1 MTSKR
6 ILIASFATA
15 FIGTMAFRISVP
27 AVAFYTRI
35 SLKGTML
42 ELGLLTTSFF
52 AARAI
57 AAVLAG
63 ELADKGLKLHILASS
78 CFLIHSLVVMLYRLV
93 RSWLSVVFL
102 KALQGILNGLA
113 WTSVQFVLGAAVKT
127 EVRGRAYS
135 VYFAFGSLGGFAG
148 NIAYSL
154 MPGTGLSKPIALSA
168 LAFSLSAL
176 TSMFLVSPSLTAGK
190 SRRAKA
196 RNRSSIIRTRP
207 EGSCLLAWISLM
219 VFGSRAFAS
228 LLTGDVIYVYLS
240 EALGISPSLA
250 SALVGFGSLVG
261 LLASMAISWV
271 ADKKDDRLALS
282 LAVGLSSAGA
292 LMTAIR
298 HAALGVAGFLLLAM
312 GVVSLMPLVR
322 RLVMTYQ
329 RRRGLAL
336 GVVGA
341 VGNVGTA
348 SSSVLFGGSLQLM
361 GTSTVAVLGLE
372 FVKAVLVVSLALL
385 AVVFISVVEVR
396 RALGLTR

>member
-6 ILIASFATA
+6 ILAASFATA
-15 FIGTMAFRISVP
+15 FMGTMAFRISVP
-27 AVAFYTRI
+27 AVAFYTRTA
-35 SLKGTML
+35 LKGTML

-63 ELADKGLKLHILASS
+63 ELADRGLKLHVLASS
-78 CFLIHSLVVMLYRLV
+78 CFLAHSVVVMSYRLA
-93 RSWLSVVFL
+93 RSWSSVMVL
-102 KALQGILNGLA
+102 RALQGLLNGLA
-113 WTSVQFVLGAAVKT
+113 WTSVQFVLGAAVRT
-127 EVRGRAYS
+127 EIRGRAYS
-135 VYFAFGSLGGFAG
+135 IYFAFGSLGGFAG

-154 MPGTGLSKPIALSA
+154 MASPSLSKPVALSA

-176 TSMFLVSPSLTAGK
+176 TSMFLVSPGLSGGKNGCPRAQGGRYQGPRGSGLLT
-190 SRRAKA
+190 
-196 RNRSSIIRTRP
+196 
-207 EGSCLLAWISLM
+207 WISLM

-228 LLTGDVIYVYLS
+228 LLTGDVIYIYLS
-240 EALGISPSLA
+240 EVLGVGPSLA
-250 SALVGFGSLVG
+250 SAIVGLGNLVG
-261 LLASMAISWV
+261 LMASMAISWV

-292 LMTAIR
+292 LTAAVR
-298 HAALGVAGFLLLAM
+298 HALLGVAGFLLLAM

-322 RLVMTYQ
+322 RIVMTYQ

-348 SSSVLFGGSLQLM
+348 SSSVLFGGSLQLL
-361 GTSTVAVLGLE
+361 GASTVAVLGLE
-372 FVKAVLVVSLALL
+372 FVEALLVVSLGLL
-385 AVVFISVVEVR
+385 AVIIASVVMAR
-396 RALGLTR
+396 RALGLIR